1 MAVPY
6 QVNIVKWQQAKRQL
20 KTVREKV
27 FVFER
32 RIPYNIEFDS
42 LDRKAYHVLVIDDDN
57 QEPIATGRIT
67 DKGEL
72 SRICVV
78 ISKRKT
84 PAGKEVIETLLQI
97 ARNKNLKE
105 VYINSSLQAVGYFRK
120 HNFQP
125 VGGVFMEAGMPRQ
138 RMACSLNEVDF
149 KRFYLSH

>member
-1 MAVPY
+1 MPY
-6 QVNIVKWQQAKRQL
+6 QVNIVNWQQAKRQL

-32 RIPYNIEFDS
+32 RIPYNIEFDRHD
-42 LDRKAYHVLVIDDDN
+42 LKAYHVLVIDQEN

-67 DKGEL
+67 DKGEI

-84 PAGKEVIETLLQI
+84 PVGKEVIETLLRI
-97 ARNKNLKE
+97 ARKNNLKE
-105 VYINSSLQAVGYFRK
+105 VYINSSLEAVSYFSK
-120 HNFQP
+120 HNFNAI
-125 VGGVFMEAGMPRQ
+125 GAVFMEAGMPRQ
-138 RMACSLNEVDF
+138 RMACSLNDVNF